1 MGDHAGL
8 SPLPKESPV
17 TRMKLASMLAVA
29 ALVPAAGHVHAQ
41 TYPSKPVRI
50 IVPFPPGGGIDL
62 FARIIGQKISE
73 GLGQQVVIDNR
84 PGAQGNIGMQ
94 VGARAAPDGYT
105 LTVAYAGTVAINPF
119 LYKDPGF
126 DSLKDFA
133 PISLGTS
140 QPEVL
145 MAHPAVP
152 AKDLKQLVALARA
165 QPGKLTAGSSASTG
179 QLVVELLKQI
189 AKVDVLHVAYKGA
202 SFAATDLIAGYV
214 DIVVASNAAAAPY
227 HRSGKV
233 KVLVVA
239 GPERTPVLPDV
250 PSAPEAGMPGL
261 QVVGWYALVAPA
273 GTPRDVITRLNGEIG
288 KALAAPDVRERLGSA
303 GLTPKAST
311 PEELGALLR
320 SDYERLGK
328 VVKASGAKPG
338 L

>member
-1 MGDHAGL
+1 VLLAIALTACFSGSVLAQ
-8 SPLPKESPV
+8 SWP
-17 TRMKLASMLAVA
+17 TRA
-29 ALVPAAGHVHAQ
+29 
-41 TYPSKPVRI
+41 VRI

-62 FARIIGQKISE
+62 FGRVIGQKLSE
-73 GLGQQVVIDNR
+73 ALGQQVLIDNR

-94 VGARAAPDGYT
+94 AGARAAPDGYT
-105 LTVAYAGTVAINPF
+105 LTVAYAGTMAINPF

-126 DSLKDFA
+126 DALKDFA

-140 QPEVL
+140 QPEVM

-152 AKDLKQLVALARA
+152 AKDLKQLVALALAR
-165 QPGKLTAGSSASTG
+165 PGKLTAGSSASTG

-189 AKVDVLHVAYKGA
+189 AKVDVLHVSYKGA
-202 SFAATDLIAGYV
+202 QFAATDLISGYV
-214 DIVVASNAAAAPY
+214 DIAVASNAAAAPY
-227 HRSGKV
+227 HRAGKV

-273 GTPRDVITRLNGEIG
+273 GTPREIIARLNAEIG
-288 KALAAPDVRERLGSA
+288 KALAAPEVRERLAAA
-303 GLTPKAST
+303 GLSPKAST
-311 PEELGALLR
+311 AEELGALIR

-328 VVKASGAKPG
+328 VVKASGAKPA

>member
-1 MGDHAGL
+1 MRH
-8 SPLPKESPV
+8 LPRAV
-17 TRMKLASMLAVA
+17 LLAVA
-29 ALVPAAGHVHAQ
+29 LSVPATGSVLAQ
-41 TYPSKPVRI
+41 NWPTRPVRI

-62 FARIIGQKISE
+62 FGRVIGQKLSE
-73 GLGQQVVIDNR
+73 ALGQQVLIDNR

-94 VGARAAPDGYT
+94 AGARAAPDGYT
-105 LTVAYAGTVAINPF
+105 LTVAYAGTIAINPF

-140 QPEVL
+140 QPEVM

-152 AKDLKQLVALARA
+152 AKDLKQLVALALAR
-165 QPGKLTAGSSASTG
+165 PGKLTAGSSASTG
-179 QLVVELLKQI
+179 QLVIELMKQI
-189 AKVDVLHVAYKGA
+189 AKVDVLHVSYKGA
-202 SFAATDLIAGYV
+202 QFAATDLISGYV
-214 DIVVASNAAAAPY
+214 DVAVASNAAAAPY

-239 GPERTPVLPDV
+239 GPERTPVMPDV

-273 GTPRDVITRLNGEIG
+273 GTPREIIARLNAEIG
-288 KALAAPDVRERLGSA
+288 KALAAPDVRERLTGA
-303 GLTPKAST
+303 GLTPKGST
-311 PEELGALLR
+311 VEELGALIR

-328 VVKASGAKPG
+328 VVKASGAKPA